1 MSLKIRKRIKTPTGL
16 FFTSIEMWKRVEVR
30 VNLFFMSMKTRKWIK
45 TPTGLF
51 FTSIEMW
58 KRVEVRVDLFFMS
71 MKTRKRIKTP
81 TGLFFFYEHRNVKAS
96 WGPGGPLFQTRVGLF
111 FTSFEMREWVWVRVP
126 LFFISLKTRK
136 RIKTRVGLFSR
147 DSFFLTLACYNGNR
161 KSKGG

>member
-16 FFTSIEMWKRVEVR
+16 FFTSMEI
-30 VNLFFMSMKTRKWIK
+30 
-45 TPTGLF
+45 G
-51 FTSIEMW
+51 

-71 MKTRKRIKTP
+71 PKIRKRIKP
-81 TGLFFFYEHRNVKAS
+81 RFGLFFM
-96 WGPGGPLFQTRVGLF
+96 
-111 FTSFEMREWVWVRVP
+111 SFEMKERVEVRVA